1 MKRKRKKIGDDE
13 KDSIANEY
21 EGKSNIYYHYFISCL
36 HGWDHNRFYWLR
48 KEKNSDIMK
57 WDTIMIMIKYRMGEE
72 MFKEYWRK
80 KERKKEARRGEEEG
94 EG

>member
-36 HGWDHNRFYWLR
+36 HG
-48 KEKNSDIMK
+48 
-57 WDTIMIMIKYRMGEE
+57 
-72 MFKEYWRK
+72 
-80 KERKKEARRGEEEG
+80 
-94 EG
+94 